1 MTVMARLR
9 SLVSGTELQLQGRGG
24 GKMFRMFEFA
34 RCRAAGAFA
43 APTRDAQAL
52 YSSPHPHWSSPPGPA
67 AAAAAATG
75 CVRRADAKYV
85 TSTPNQLA
93 QRRRRIAFHF
103 VHTYRQTDRPTDGFI
118 GRPV

>member
-1 MTVMARLR
+1 LPHRLAMR
-9 SLVSGTELQLQGRGG
+9 R
-24 GKMFRMFEFA
+24 
-34 RCRAAGAFA
+34 
-43 APTRDAQAL
+43 P
-52 YSSPHPHWSSPPGPA
+52 YSSPHPHWSSPPGPAA